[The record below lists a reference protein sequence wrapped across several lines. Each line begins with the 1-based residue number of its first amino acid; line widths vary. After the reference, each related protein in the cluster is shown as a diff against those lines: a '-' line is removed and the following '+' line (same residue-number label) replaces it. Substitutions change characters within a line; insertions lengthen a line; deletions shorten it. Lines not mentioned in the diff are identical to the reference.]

1 MYRFAT
7 SIASKARIARS
18 NANQIGSR
26 IAWNRNYAAK
36 DIKFGVEARA
46 LMLKGVED
54 LAEAVKVTMGPKG
67 RNVVIE
73 QSYGAPK
80 VTKDG
85 VTVAKSIEF
94 KDKVK
99 NIGASLVKQVANAT
113 NDVAGDG
120 TTCATILTRAIF
132 AEGCKSVAAGMNA
145 MDLRRG
151 INMAVDAVVT
161 SLKSRARM
169 ISTSEEI
176 AQVGTISANGEREIG
191 ELIAKA
197 MEKVGK
203 EGVITIADGKTLHN
217 ELEVVEGMKLDRG
230 YISPYFITNQ
240 KNQKCELEDPLIII
254 HEKKISSIT
263 AIVKVLEL
271 ALKKQRPLLIVAE
284 DVESDALA
292 TLILNK
298 LRAGIKVCAIKA
310 PGFGEN
316 RKSGLQDLAV
326 LTGGQLIT
334 EDLGHKIEKV
344 DLEMF
349 GSCKKIT
356 ISKDDTVIL
365 DGAGDKKS
373 IEERCEQIRSAVE
386 NSTSDYDK
394 EKLQERLAKLS
405 GGVAVLK
412 IGGASEAEV
421 GEKKDRVTDALN
433 ATKAAVEEGIV
444 PGGGVALL
452 YASNELSKLPTA
464 NFDQKI
470 GVQIIQKA
478 LKTPVH
484 TIASN
489 AGVEGAVVVGKLLEQ
504 DNPDL
509 GYDAAKGEYVDMI
522 KAGIIDPLKVIRTA
536 LVDAASV
543 SSLMTTTEAIV
554 SDLPSDDKD
563 GSAMPGG
570 MGGMGGMG
578 GY

>member
-1 MYRFAT
+1 MYRFA
-7 SIASKARIARS
+7 SSLASKARIARNS
-18 NANQIGSR
+18 TRQVGSR
-26 IAWNRNYAAK
+26 LSWSRNYAAK

-46 LMLKGVED
+46 LMLRGVEE
-54 LAEAVKVTMGPKG
+54 LADAVKVTMGPKG

-73 QSYGAPK
+73 QSFGAPK

-94 KDKVK
+94 KDRVK
-99 NIGASLVKQVANAT
+99 NVGASLVKQVANAT

-120 TTCATILTRAIF
+120 TTCATVLTRAIF
-132 AEGCKSVAAGMNA
+132 TEGCKSVAAGMNA

-151 INMAVDAVVT
+151 ITMAVDAVVT
-161 SLKSRARM
+161 NLKSRTRM

-203 EGVITIADGKTLHN
+203 EGVITIQDGKTLFN

-240 KNQKCELEDPLIII
+240 KNQKCELDDPLILI
-254 HEKKISSIT
+254 HEKKISSLN
-263 AIVKVLEL
+263 AVVKVLEL
-271 ALKKQRPLLIVAE
+271 ALKRQRPLLIVAE
-284 DVESDALA
+284 DVESEALA

-316 RKSGLQDLAV
+316 RKAGLHDLAA
-326 LTGGQLIT
+326 LTGGQVIT
-334 EDLGHKIEKV
+334 EELGMNLEKV
-344 DLEMF
+344 DFDVF
-349 GSCKKIT
+349 GSCKKVT
-356 ISKDDTVIL
+356 VSKDDTVIL

-373 IEERCEQIRSAVE
+373 IEERCEQIRSAIE
-386 NSTSDYDK
+386 LSTSDYDK

-421 GEKKDRVTDALN
+421 SEKKDRVTDALN

-452 YASNELSKLPTA
+452 YASKELDKLLTD

-470 GVQIIQKA
+470 GVQIIQNA
-478 LKTPVH
+478 LKTPVY

-509 GYDAAKGEYVDMI
+509 GYDAAKGEYVDMV

-554 SDLPSDDKD
+554 SELPKD
-563 GSAMPGG
+563 EKEAPA
-570 MGGMGGMG
+570 MGGMGGMD
-578 GY
+578 Y